1 MPLSPFGNNFCVIFL
16 IAVRNHTGMMLNM
29 TSRQSQPQAV
39 FMGLPMRAPGSSGKG
54 IRRDRMDLSG
64 SIQPQGF
71 SEPLGGSC
79 RTNALR
85 GTGVMPFTRQ
95 RSKKELGSKLQK
107 GETPNCHFW
116 VSRLSLKQNLRI
128 LNLLRSDVRRQEYL
142 GVSSNSQHPVCLYL
156 GKQSTLR
163 DDLVGSAF
171 PQPQCSPVKPL
182 RYVSLA

>member
-1 MPLSPFGNNFCVIFL
+1 MPLSPFGNNFCVIFP
-16 IAVRNHTGMMLNM
+16 IAVRNHTGMMFRM
-29 TSRQSQPQAV
+29 ISRQSQPQAV

-64 SIQPQGF
+64 STQPQGF

-116 VSRLSLKQNLRI
+116 VRRLSLKQNLHTFMVSG
-128 LNLLRSDVRRQEYL
+128 LWEQPYQQTMTTRSL
-142 GVSSNSQHPVCLYL
+142 GTKKVVQKCCLVPKL
-156 GKQSTLR
+156 SL
-163 DDLVGSAF
+163 F
-171 PQPQCSPVKPL
+171 P
-182 RYVSLA
+182 